1 MLYKMDCADIFALL
15 SEFTTLRQFKKEN
28 RQNRIKTATASSD
41 NINNS
46 YNIQNMNGT
55 YINSTLILNIIL

>member
-15 SEFTTLRQFKKEN
+15 SKFTTLRQFKKEN